1 VRTPAQGAETG
12 TVRYGIAP
20 SAATSD
26 QARMFVE
33 IEAH

>member
-1 VRTPAQGAETG
+1 VQKPAKGARTE

-26 QARMFVE
+26 QARMIVE
-33 IEAH
+33 IEAT